1 MGSVYCSV
9 TVPSMP
15 VFSGLLS
22 KNSEQQDCWKKEGT
36 YLLMGDPSNV
46 KKLSQLS
53 VRSVLA
59 TAEVI

>member
-1 MGSVYCSV
+1 
-9 TVPSMP
+9 MP